1 MTDAHVVRV
10 PKTYPA
16 YFGTYDRF
24 HVIREFLDRFDNLYL
39 VGRNGMHK
47 YNNQDHSMLTA
58 MTAVDNII
66 AGVRDKD
73 NVWSINTEMEY
84 HEEEEKKE
92 ARASGS
98 PTKNTDSVGA
108 TV

>member
-1 MTDAHVVRV
+1 
-10 PKTYPA
+10 
-16 YFGTYDRF
+16 
-24 HVIREFLDRFDNLYL
+24 
-39 VGRNGMHK
+39 MHK

-66 AGVRDKD
+66 AGIQDKG

-84 HEEEEKKE
+84 HEEEAKDE
-92 ARASGS
+92 ARPSSS

-108 TV
+108 AV